1 MAPLLIAFYIVTIM
15 VRPQDWFAPVLG
27 WQLVTLGAILPT
39 IFCFPTLLGRFP
51 IVLKRIPQMKAAMA
65 FFVGLLFSILSQGW
79 LTGVWLVFQ
88 EFGRVLFFFL
98 LVLTLIQSVSDFKI
112 LLWAVLFC
120 IGWLAIHAILQHNI
134 GYGFGHQEPLSR
146 LHKDMGETRVWVQQA
161 VAFGTF
167 NDPNDLCT
175 ALVFAIPLF
184 YVLFKTSNNPIQQM
198 FALVGVGV
206 TAYGAYCTNSR
217 GGVIAAFGMV
227 VSYVL
232 TRVKGFRRYLS
243 AAFAV
248 TLVTVLA
255 PSRFSGHLIGHDRA
269 VLWGD
274 GIAMFKDNPV
284 FGVGY
289 KAFGDLS
296 SEHLQA
302 HNTYIH
308 TLAELGLVGYLPLFL
323 IIYLTAIHLRR
334 AIVAI
339 KPISSQDALLL
350 AGVYSSTIGYMT
362 SLYFV
367 SREYEHFF
375 YLVMALAITAVIVYC
390 DRYGLTNKVFGNI
403 KKDVRNG
410 LFWGLGSVVIF
421 YFTVRIANLLG

>member
-1 MAPLLIAFYIVTIM
+1 MTPLLLAFYIMTIM
-15 VRPQDWFAPVLG
+15 IRPQDWWAPVRN
-27 WQLVTLGAILPT
+27 WQLVTFGAILTT
-39 IFCFPTLLGRFP
+39 IFSFPTLLGGGP
-51 IVLKRIPQMKAAMA
+51 IVFKRIPQMKAAMA
-65 FFVGLLFSILSQGW
+65 FFVGLLFSILSTGW
-79 LTGVWLVFQ
+79 LTGVWQAFQ
-88 EFGRVLFFFL
+88 EFGRVLFFFI
-98 LVLTLIQSVSDFKI
+98 LVVTLIKTVSDFKFLIWSI
-112 LLWAVLFC
+112 LLC
-120 IGWLAIHAILQHNI
+120 MGWLAIHAILQHNI
-134 GYGFGHQEPLSR
+134 GHGFGNQAPMSR
-146 LHKDMGETRVWVQQA
+146 LHKDMGETRIWVEQA
-161 VAFGTF
+161 IAFGTF
-167 NDPNDLCT
+167 EDPNDLCT
-175 ALVFAIPLF
+175 ALVVAIPLF
-184 YVLFKTSNNPIQQM
+184 YVLFKTAANPIQQLV
-198 FALVGVGV
+198 ALAGVGV
-206 TAYGAYCTNSR
+206 TAYGVYCTNSR

-232 TRVKGFRRYLS
+232 TRVKGFRRYLF

-255 PSRFSGHLIGHDRA
+255 PSRFSGHLVGHDRA

-274 GIAMFKDNPV
+274 GIAMFKDNPL

-323 IIYLTAIHLRR
+323 IIYLTVIQLRR
-334 AIVAI
+334 AIEAI
-339 KPISSQDALLL
+339 KPISSKDYLLL
-350 AGVYSSTIGYMT
+350 TGVYSSTIGYMT
-362 SLYFV
+362 ALYFV

-375 YLVMALAITAVIVYC
+375 YLEMALAITAVIVYC

-410 LFWGLGSVVIF
+410 LFWGLASVLIF
-421 YFTVRIANLLG
+421 YITVRIANILG